1 MLGEIYLHYCLTSW
15 AVNLKCSKII
25 IQKSKTQKEKIVFY
39 LNALDHR
46 KRDQEEESKKVGDL
60 LIEFYL
66 SIFDKEANKKSVK
79 ACVDNHT
86 TFFIQLYD
94 KKEKEPLDIIAAIT
108 FLFDEKKENVLIC
121 WLGIK
126 KDIPEN
132 LKDTYLKK
140 FGASFQSNGLGTFLI
155 MT

>member
-66 SIFDKEANKKSVK
+66 SIFDKKANKKSVK

-94 KKEKEPLDIIAAIT
+94 RKEKEPLDIIVTIA
-108 FLFDEKKENVLIC
+108 FSFDENKENVFIC
-121 WLGIK
+121 WLGFLKICQK
-126 KDIPEN
+126 ILKILTWRN
-132 LKDTYLKK
+132 LEICFRIMALVP
-140 FGASFQSNGLGTFLI
+140 FLL
-155 MT
+155 